1 MSKSTFDRV
10 SEKYDPRFGRI
21 AVDLGFITH
30 AQLKAALCRQ
40 IDENLAGGKHRL
52 LGTILFDM
60 DLMSSEQIEE
70 VLNVLFSGRG
80 NPA

>member
-1 MSKSTFDRV
+1 MEKSALHVV
-10 SEKYDPRFGRI
+10 SEKYDPRFGQI

-30 AQLKAALCRQ
+30 AQLKDALCRQ

-60 DLMSSEQIEE
+60 DLMSSEQIEK
-70 VLNVLFSGRG
+70 VLNVLFSGHS
-80 NPA
+80 NSA